1 MLRGSV
7 VLGLCQCR
15 MVLVGVEGWRGV
27 CHFDVQVGCVF
38 LVEVERG
45 KLVCGAIGLCKG
57 VT

>member
-1 MLRGSV
+1 M
-7 VLGLCQCR
+7 
-15 MVLVGVEGWRGV
+15 GVEGWRGV